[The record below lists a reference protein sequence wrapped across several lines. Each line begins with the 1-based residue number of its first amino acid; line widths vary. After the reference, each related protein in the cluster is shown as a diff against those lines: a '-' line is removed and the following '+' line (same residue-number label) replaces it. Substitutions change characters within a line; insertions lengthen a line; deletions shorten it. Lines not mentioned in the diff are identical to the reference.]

1 MAITPYEEIQR
12 KALELEIRQSIY
24 SLISTSP
31 GLHFREIQRRT
42 KIATGQL
49 TYHLNYLQKVG
60 LIKFENDG
68 EYLRY
73 YANIQITDEERRILE
88 MLLQKSIRHILLFLL
103 ENNNCNHDHLVK
115 NLDIAPSTISWHLKK
130 LIDANIVN
138 KEVEGRR
145 SFYSTNN
152 PELVKKVLIKYKE
165 SFLDILLDR
174 FIEMW
179 ET

>member
-24 SLISTSP
+24 SLISPSP

-60 LIKFENDG
+60 LIKTENDG

-73 YANIQITDEERRILE
+73 YAHIQINDEDRRVLE
-88 MLLQKSIRHILLFLL
+88 FVRQKSIRHILLYLL
-103 ENNNCNHDHLVK
+103 ENNNCNHDLLVK

-138 KEVEGRR
+138 KEVDGRK
-145 SFYSTNN
+145 SIYSINN
-152 PELVKKVLIKYKE
+152 PELIKKVLIKYKE
-165 SFLDILLDR
+165 SFLDILVDR

>member
-1 MAITPYEEIQR
+1 MAITPNEEIQS

-60 LIKFENDG
+60 LIKIENDR
-68 EYLRY
+68 EFLRY
-73 YANIQITDEERRILE
+73 YAHIQITDEERRILE
-88 MLLQKSIRHILLFLL
+88 PLRHTSIRHILLYLL
-103 ENNNCNHDHLVK
+103 ENNNCNHEYLVK
-115 NLDIAPSTISWHLKK
+115 NLDISPSTISWHLKK

-145 SFYSTNN
+145 SFYTLNN
-152 PELVKKVLIKYKE
+152 ADLIKKVLIKYKE

>member
-1 MAITPYEEIQR
+1 MAITPHQELQR

-49 TYHLNYLQKVG
+49 SYHLNYLQKVG
-60 LIKFENDG
+60 LTKTKNDG

-73 YANIQITDEERRILE
+73 YANIQINDEERKVLE
-88 MLLQKSIRHILLFLL
+88 LIRQKSIRHILLYLL
-103 ENNNCNHDHLVK
+103 ENNNCNHEYLVK
-115 NLDIAPSTISWHLKK
+115 NLDIAASTISWHLKK
-130 LIDANIVN
+130 LIDSSIVN
-138 KEVEGRR
+138 KEVEGRK
-145 SFYSTNN
+145 SFYSLND

-165 SFLDILLDR
+165 SFLDILVDR

-179 ET
+179 EI